1 MIKMGI
7 IIDKRIKNVIAFLI
21 TFLETIYICNLIQ
34 LSEKELFWSIFLG
47 GVIVN
52 FKICL
57 EIKNGKKLYSL
68 LALAISIYISF
79 AFYK

>member
-34 LSEKELFWSIFLG
+34 LSEKELFWIIFLG
-47 GVIVN
+47 GVIV
-52 FKICL
+52 
-57 EIKNGKKLYSL
+57 KNGKKLYSL

>member
-34 LSEKELFWSIFLG
+34 LSEKELFWIIFLG
-47 GVIVN
+47 GVTVN
-52 FKICL
+52 SKICL

>member
-1 MIKMGI
+1 VIKMGI

-52 FKICL
+52 SKICL

>member
-34 LSEKELFWSIFLG
+34 LSEKEFWIIFLG

-52 FKICL
+52 SKICL

>member
-34 LSEKELFWSIFLG
+34 LSEKELFRNKEWEKTLQFIGSCNFDIYFFRFL
-47 GVIVN
+47 
-52 FKICL
+52 
-57 EIKNGKKLYSL
+57 
-68 LALAISIYISF
+68 
-79 AFYK
+79 